1 MNLVLPGLGVI
12 KVFGVKPQKIQLDLA
27 SETVKIV
34 HRAGGNALGSNL
46 IDHRGNSPEPVIPP
60 THSV

>member
-1 MNLVLPGLGVI
+1 MDLVLPGLGVI
-12 KVFGVKPQKIQLDLA
+12 KVFDVKPQNIQLDLA

-46 IDHRGNSPEPVIPP
+46 IDHRGKSPEPVIPP